1 MRLLALCLLPALWLG
16 LAACTS
22 TAPAIHHYTLDS
34 GSTEPLNAKS
44 PEAPLVLVHAPQLAD
59 YLRQSYLVMQT
70 GEHQLEF
77 AQRHV
82 WSQSLRSAIPA
93 RLARALNV
101 RDPDR
106 VYITNDD
113 PRAEQATMNLR
124 LRVRDFLPDHRA
136 EVRLRADYWFVETGG
151 ETLLSR
157 SVNLHQPLKA
167 DGYAQAVAQ
176 MEQLL
181 LRLAESIAD
190 DAVSVATTLE

>member
-44 PEAPLVLVHAPQLAD
+44 PEAPLILVHPPQLAD

-70 GEHQLEF
+70 GEHQLAF

-82 WSQSLRSAIPA
+82 WSPSLRSAIPG
-93 RLARALNV
+93 RLTRALNA

-106 VYITNDD
+106 VYITGDD
-113 PRAEQATMNLR
+113 PRAGQAATDLR
-124 LRVRDFLPDHRA
+124 LRVRDFLPTHHS
-136 EVRLRADYWFVETGG
+136 EVKLLADYWFVEAEG

-157 SVNLHQPLKA
+157 SVDLRQPLEA

-176 MEQLL
+176 MDKLL
-181 LRLAESIAD
+181 LRLADSIKE
-190 DAVSVATTLE
+190 DAARLTETSE